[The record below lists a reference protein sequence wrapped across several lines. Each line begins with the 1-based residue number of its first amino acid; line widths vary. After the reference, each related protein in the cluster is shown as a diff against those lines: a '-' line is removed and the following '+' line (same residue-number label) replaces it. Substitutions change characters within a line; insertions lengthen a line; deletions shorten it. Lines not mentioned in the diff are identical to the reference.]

1 MNNCY
6 GEKLITIGGII
17 ASEIAQSTDIDTLGI
32 LAALFTVIGDQLALL
47 SLTKGKSKLRGE

>member
-17 ASEIAQSTDIDTLGI
+17 ASEIARDVNGETLDI

-47 SLTKGKSKLRGE
+47 SLTKNKLGSE